1 MMGSKNRWASHALAA
16 GLMLSV
22 SGCVAY
28 SHLRADQHVR
38 AGQNLLAQDSLED
51 ALAEFEVAVELH
63 PQLAVA
69 HSKMGVIFRRL
80 GDYDRAVDS
89 FAAAVRYNP
98 RSFDDTINLAQ
109 LYHYTQ
115 RVRDAIQAYLHA
127 CTLRPRSFDAQLNL
141 GVCYQQSGDHVQAI
155 ERFQRAIQ
163 SYPDQPFAYVNL
175 GVAFDAQGKY
185 YEAINAYRE
194 ALERDNKQPLVLVN
208 LAHTYMKQERFHIA
222 RITLEQAIK
231 MDRELSA
238 GHEAM
243 GYCLFRLQDYA
254 GATESYRTALVYDP
268 RLPGA
273 LAGLGSI
280 SMLAYLNGDD
290 RPDLRSEALEYWH
303 RSLELNPSQPRV
315 HKLVNRY
322 KRSTSDPESIL
333 LDVRRT
339 P

>member
-1 MMGSKNRWASHALAA
+1 MMGSKNRRVSHALTA
-16 GLMLSV
+16 GLLLSV

-38 AGQNLLAQDSLED
+38 TGQNLLAQDSLED

-98 RSFDDTINLAQ
+98 GSFDDTINLAQ

-141 GVCYQQSGDHVQAI
+141 GVCYQQSGDHAQAI
-155 ERFQRAIQ
+155 ERFQRAIE
-163 SYPDQPFAYVNL
+163 SDPDQPFAYVNL

-194 ALERDNKQPLVLVN
+194 ALERDNNQPLVLVN
-208 LAHTYMKQERFHIA
+208 LAHTYMKQERFPIA
-222 RITLEQAIK
+222 RISLEQALR

-238 GHEAM
+238 AHEAM
-243 GYCLFRLQDYA
+243 GYCLFRMQDYA
-254 GATESYRTALVYDP
+254 GAAESYRTALVYNT

-303 RSLELNPSQPRV
+303 RSLELNPNQPRI
-315 HKLVNRY
+315 HKLVSRY
-322 KRSTSDPESIL
+322 KRPTSDPESVL